1 MYDVHIY
8 IRVDIQA
15 SFSLK
20 DKNIYSIEYG
30 DLKPRARVVSSCSRF

>member
-30 DLKPRARVVSSCSRF
+30 DLKPRPRVVSSCSRF